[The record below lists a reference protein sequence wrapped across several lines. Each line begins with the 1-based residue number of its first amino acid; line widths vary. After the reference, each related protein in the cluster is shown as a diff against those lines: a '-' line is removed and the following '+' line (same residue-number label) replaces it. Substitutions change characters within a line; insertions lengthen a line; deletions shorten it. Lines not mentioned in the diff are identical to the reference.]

1 MCETR
6 VRIPSAHKYF
16 SIMNK
21 PRLVI
26 VVSGGV
32 VTGMYGNQKI
42 DVQILDHDNMS
53 ADTDVSKIKEGVS
66 KQSLDFISTNAEL
79 DNLVNQ
85 EVQSHIERINDINS
99 EE

>member
-1 MCETR
+1 
-6 VRIPSAHKYF
+6 
-16 SIMNK
+16 MNK